1 MAVIIAEL
9 PPLRRIEN
17 IDNYLNMIGGVIDYV
32 THIDIPDSTFANPSA
47 NAVLIGALIR
57 RRFGN
62 VEVIANVRVA
72 DHNKVGLTAL
82 VMGGLI
88 NGVRNYLLMRGDL
101 GPGVTA
107 VPDLTPVSAIS
118 YLRSIEQISGAR
130 FGISIS
136 SFEESYIKERLSAKP
151 DFAMLQYT
159 LSMDDL
165 MRVFTVNREFNVD
178 VYPALLIITNKS
190 ARVIGRILNTEVQV
204 KPDPIDDAIT
214 RARELLRY
222 FPPGI
227 YLSAPGDFEAIVE
240 TAKALRKYL

>member
-101 GPGVTA
+101 GA
-107 VPDLTPVSAIS
+107 W
-118 YLRSIEQISGAR
+118 
-130 FGISIS
+130 
-136 SFEESYIKERLSAKP
+136 
-151 DFAMLQYT
+151 
-159 LSMDDL
+159 
-165 MRVFTVNREFNVD
+165 
-178 VYPALLIITNKS
+178 
-190 ARVIGRILNTEVQV
+190 
-204 KPDPIDDAIT
+204 
-214 RARELLRY
+214 RY
-222 FPPGI
+222 GSP
-227 YLSAPGDFEAIVE
+227 
-240 TAKALRKYL
+240 